1 MEFKMIK
8 SHIIGHVLFWMR
20 GGGVLIQKSWQ
31 ANKKTTLLVFP
42 IFIFF
47 VLHTWGYPPHPRSYV
62 PTPFIQIMQD
72 NFNEEWSFLRNKEK
86 FF

>member
-1 MEFKMIK
+1 MLIQENGLVREKVM
-8 SHIIGHVLFWMR
+8 
-20 GGGVLIQKSWQ
+20 GGGVS
-31 ANKKTTLLVFP
+31 
-42 IFIFF
+42 
-47 VLHTWGYPPHPRSYV
+47 PHPRSYV